1 MCSSS
6 ALVCSC
12 VLVGGAFLVASV
24 SGIGF
29 SLFLLFGDPFYGA
42 TDGTYDPSFED
53 IGPAFVVSVMTLV
66 MSILLIGGAKQGS
79 KDMIFAWV
87 VWMVI
92 AAVIFWLWYGYSELK
107 HYNYIDWTHAGMKS
121 CYYCGHEAEQY
132 VGIAGAVFSLLIIIG
147 IIPVEMLRSKLKKRH
162 RELTELTDLDN
173 IRGDGGDNASSSMM
187 RYLQDNQRYSQQDLS
202 SLTSVPYNQSN
213 GYNQVVQPQQPN
225 TQQYTQQNLNQYYGN
240 QPSQQNIS
248 QTQYQQMSHASQQ
261 NYLMQQHI
269 LQQQQQQQQQQ
280 QHLLQQ
286 QRQQQQQ
293 QQQQNFNY
301 QPTHPAYYQ

>member
-1 MCSSS
+1 MF
-6 ALVCSC
+6 
-12 VLVGGAFLVASV
+12 LVGECQYQFYFLR
-24 SGIGF
+24 
-29 SLFLLFGDPFYGA
+29 
-42 TDGTYDPSFED
+42 
-53 IGPAFVVSVMTLV
+53 
-66 MSILLIGGAKQGS
+66 
-79 KDMIFAWV
+79 
-87 VWMVI
+87 
-92 AAVIFWLWYGYSELK
+92 YGYSELK

-147 IIPVEMLRSKLKKRH
+147 IIPVEMLRAKLKKRH

-173 IRGDGGDNASSSMM
+173 ARGDGGDNASSSMM

-213 GYNQVVQPQQPN
+213 GYNQVVQPQQPY
-225 TQQYTQQNLNQYYGN
+225 TQQYTQQNTQNLNQYYGN

-248 QTQYQQMSHASQQ
+248 QTQYQQMGHASQQ
-261 NYLMQQHI
+261 NYLMQQH
-269 LQQQQQQQQQQ
+269 
-280 QHLLQQ
+280 LLQQ
-286 QRQQQQQ
+286 HRQQQ